1 MICRCKGTVG
11 IHSLIKVRTFPFP
24 FVHTTCRMSAPY
36 CSLVLRTDISGLTVR
51 VGTVP
56 NIFNFQIG
64 PTPPPEFFS
73 IKSIY
78 SMRTVP
84 CIRTTF
90 DRLYAQQRIVDPS
103 SVDPF
108 NNNNMALYV
117 RQLDARQEIYYSQL
131 ISLFQ
136 TVYLYNAT
144 AYAYAARTNT
154 TPFYYTFKT
163 SSELSRYR
171 EANALINKL
180 YNVVEGYPVSSLFY
194 LPFPPFCAS

>member
-1 MICRCKGTVG
+1 MNLFVEYLQQMMIY
-11 IHSLIKVRTFPFP
+11 
-24 FVHTTCRMSAPY
+24 PY
-36 CSLVLRTDISGLTVR
+36 L
-51 VGTVP
+51 
-56 NIFNFQIG
+56 
-64 PTPPPEFFS
+64 
-73 IKSIY
+73 
-78 SMRTVP
+78 
-84 CIRTTF
+84 
-90 DRLYAQQRIVDPS
+90 
-103 SVDPF
+103 DPF

-117 RQLDARQEIYYSQL
+117 KQLDARQEIYYSQL

-163 SSELSRYR
+163 SSELSQYR

-194 LPFPPFCAS
+194 LPFPPFCTS

>member
-1 MICRCKGTVG
+1 
-11 IHSLIKVRTFPFP
+11 
-24 FVHTTCRMSAPY
+24 MSAPY

-51 VGTVP
+51 VGNVP

-117 RQLDARQEIYYSQL
+117 KQLDARQEIYYSQL

-163 SSELSRYR
+163 SSELSQYR

-194 LPFPPFCAS
+194 LPFPPFCTS